1 MKSIPRRRGFT
12 LIELLVVIAII
23 SLLASILFPV
33 FARARENARRSSC
46 QSNLK
51 QIGLAVMQYIQDHD
65 ERFPFGQR
73 QTAQPVPAGYPN
85 PRPGYWVFPHIVQ
98 PYIKS
103 VQVFY
108 CPSTNFTDISRG
120 NYGANQHLLQIAVPA
135 TTTSLHVSQ
144 IAAAASVFMYMD
156 AGNYVMDANSA
167 FYVATTS
174 TSSTGYIPGMSYLGA
189 PATDLR
195 NCYNTSRSSPRFN
208 IPADYQSDCA
218 NGRHFSGVN
227 MLYADGHVKF
237 VKTVEVVNQALNF
250 LTSKPGA
257 WSPDYGG

>member
-1 MKSIPRRRGFT
+1 MRSALLRGFT

-23 SLLASILFPV
+23 SILAAILFPV

-73 QTAQPVPAGYPN
+73 QTSQPVPAGYPN
-85 PRPGYWVFPHIVQ
+85 PRPGYWTFPHIVQ

-120 NYGANQHLLQIAVPA
+120 NYGANQHLLQIAVVG
-135 TTTSLHVSQ
+135 TSNSLSLSQVVS
-144 IAAAASVFMYMD
+144 AANVFMYMD
-156 AGNYVMDANSA
+156 AGNYVMDYNSA
-167 FYVATTS
+167 VNIALTS
-174 TSSTGYIPGMSYLGA
+174 TSNTGYIPGMSYLQL
-189 PATDLR
+189 PETHVR
-195 NCYNTSRSSPRFN
+195 NCYNPSRSGFYYPVSANYR
-208 IPADYQSDCA
+208 DDCA
-218 NGRHFSGVN
+218 NGRHFKGVN

-237 VKTVEVVNQALNF
+237 LQTAAVVNEAAKF
-250 LTSKPGA
+250 TGVKGA
-257 WSPDYGG
+257 WNADLGQ